1 MWVAPPATPPSWPRA
16 RARPRA
22 AGACPPGRGGGAAL
36 VPEGGAPPS
45 HTAIVAR
52 ARSTPAV
59 VGAGRVSEQ
68 ISPGDI
74 VAVDG
79 SRGLLWVTPPPG
91 AMTGIRADLERLL
104 VRSREAMQAA
114 QLPAVTTDGF

>member
-1 MWVAPPATPPSWPRA
+1 MLARTGRVAAFVTDV
-16 RARPRA
+16 
-22 AGACPPGRGGGAAL
+22 GGST
-36 VPEGGAPPS
+36 S

-79 SRGLLWVTPPPG
+79 SRGLL
-91 AMTGIRADLERLL
+91 
-104 VRSREAMQAA
+104 
-114 QLPAVTTDGF
+114 